1 MTALTVGAK
10 GPQRVAV
17 LGAGIIGLA
26 CAWRLARAGH
36 RVTVLD
42 PAARSGATYAA
53 AGMIAPAS
61 EADFGQDALLAA
73 GLASA
78 RLWPTFAAD
87 LSHDAGRPIELAPR
101 GTLLVA
107 LDADDDT
114 ALARHV
120 RHLDRHGCAAERL
133 TSRAARRLEPG
144 LTPRLTGAVLLDE
157 TAVDP
162 RSVASALEV
171 ALVKHGGTVL
181 SVHGE
186 PVVHEGTATGV
197 RSLGEQWPPGSGV
210 IDADVVVVAAGW
222 RSPQMLTA
230 LGHAVPIRPLKGQ
243 ILRLGSSPGALE
255 HTVRGT
261 VRGREVYVVP
271 RPDGE
276 VVVGAT
282 SEDVGEDLRVT
293 AGAVHDLLHDAIEL
307 VPELGEATFR
317 ESTARLRPAT
327 ADNLPLVGST
337 GVAGLVLA
345 SGHGR
350 DGILLAPLTA
360 EIVSAHVDGRPAPS
374 CAETLAAQRLCRP
387 KELT

>member
-1 MTALTVGAK
+1 MTDLTVGAR

-26 CAWRLARAGH
+26 CGWRLARAGH

-42 PAARSGATYAA
+42 PSARTGATHAA

-61 EADFGQDALLAA
+61 EAVFGQDALLAA

-87 LSHDAGRPIELAPR
+87 LTHDTGRSIELTPR
-101 GTLLVA
+101 ATLLVA

-114 ALARHV
+114 ALSRHV
-120 RHLDRHGCAAERL
+120 RHLDRLGCTTERL
-133 TSRAARRLEPG
+133 TSRAARRLEAG
-144 LTPRLTGAVLLDE
+144 LTPRLAGAVLLHE

-162 RSVASALEV
+162 RNVASALEV
-171 ALVKHGGTVL
+171 ALVEHGGTVL
-181 SVHGE
+181 AVQGE
-186 PVVHEGTATGV
+186 PAVHEGSVTGV
-197 RSLGEQWPPGSGV
+197 RSLGERWVTSNAG

-230 LGHAVPIRPLKGQ
+230 LGHPVPIRPLKGQ
-243 ILRLGSSPGALE
+243 ILRLMSSPGALE

-307 VPELGEATFR
+307 LPELAEATLL

-327 ADNLPLVGST
+327 SDNLPLVGPT
-337 GVAGLVLA
+337 CVDGLVLA

-360 EIVSAHVDGRPAPS
+360 ELVSAHVDGRPMPS
-374 CAETLAAQRLCRP
+374 CAEPLAAQRLCRP